1 MDNQPIYSGQPMNSG
16 VQPGFDGAQSGFQPQ
31 ATGVAGGQVPTA
43 TLVPVSQSNNSKTTL
58 FMVLS
63 IVGGLVAVTFIGLFI
78 WMYSHWN
85 EAQTDVDSKINTAVA
100 TAVNEKTEELENQFT
115 EREKLPYRVFTGPA
129 DYGELSFNYPKT
141 WSVYEAKSAT
151 NGGDFEAYFNP
162 DRVYVVGT
170 DTINSLRVYIRAQSY
185 DNFVQEYEDAVK
197 EGKMTVAIR
206 PIGGENANVY
216 TGELPDTN
224 RLQGIAAVFKIRDK
238 TAVIQTD
245 AMLFAD
251 DYYKILDSVKFNL

>member
-1 MDNQPIYSGQPMNSG
+1 MDNQPLSQPIFSGQPQ
-16 VQPGFDGAQSGFQPQ
+16 VQPGFQQSGMGAQ
-31 ATGVAGGQVPTA
+31 AGQVPTA
-43 TLVPVSQSNNSKTTL
+43 RLVPVPAQNNGSKTTL

-78 WMYSHWN
+78 WMYSQWS

-115 EREKLPYRVFTGPA
+115 EREKLPYRIFTGPA
-129 DYGELSFNYPKT
+129 DYGELTLEYPKT

-162 DRVYVVGT
+162 DRVYVVGI
-170 DTINSLRVYIRAQSY
+170 DTINSLRVIIKDQAY
-185 DNFVQEYEDAVK
+185 DSFIQTYDTAVK
-197 EGKMTVAIR
+197 NGKMSVAVR
-206 PIGGENANVY
+206 PVGGENANIY
-216 TGELPDTN
+216 TGQLPGGGD
-224 RLQGIAAVFKIRDK
+224 LQGIAAVFKIRDK

-245 AMLFAD
+245 AMLFSD
-251 DYYKILDSVKFNL
+251 DYYKILDSVKFNQ

>member
-1 MDNQPIYSGQPMNSG
+1 MDNQSFNQPNYAGQPVNAG
-16 VQPGFDGAQSGFQPQ
+16 AQPGFSGQMAAP
-31 ATGVAGGQVPTA
+31 AGQVPTA
-43 TLVPVSQSNNSKTTL
+43 TLVPVPTAGNGNKTTI
-58 FMVLS
+58 FMVLA

-78 WMYSHWN
+78 WMYSQWS
-85 EAQTDVDSKINTAVA
+85 EVQTDVDSKINTAVA

-115 EREKLPYRVFTGPA
+115 EREKLPYSVFTGPA

-162 DRVYVVGT
+162 DRVYVVGSS
-170 DTINSLRVYIRAQSY
+170 TINSLRVSIRDQAY
-185 DNFVQEYEDAVK
+185 ENYVQQYENAVK
-197 EGKMTVAIR
+197 NGKMTVTIR

-216 TGELPDTN
+216 TGELPYTSN
-224 RLQGIAAVFKIRDK
+224 LQGIAAVFKIRDK

-251 DYYKILDSVKFNL
+251 DYYKILDSVQFNQ